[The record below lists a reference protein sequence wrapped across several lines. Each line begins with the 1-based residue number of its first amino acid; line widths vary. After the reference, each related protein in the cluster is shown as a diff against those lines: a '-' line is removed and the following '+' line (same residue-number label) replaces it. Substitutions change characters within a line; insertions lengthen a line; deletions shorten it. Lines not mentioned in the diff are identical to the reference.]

1 MDLPCST
8 RARMTGQTG
17 DWSRIPPSGLGR
29 LLAAL
34 AIIVVAFS
42 LLDHAAVRESQAD
55 AGVTPSYVSAR

>member
-1 MDLPCST
+1 MT
-8 RARMTGQTG
+8 RQTG

-42 LLDHAAVRESQAD
+42 LLDHAAVRASQAD